1 MRTRRGRPAP
11 LMIVGNVMKPKS
23 ETPPQDLAGILE
35 SAESSRRGFGRW
47 IVLLLLVVAGAGA
60 YYYWRGSG
68 RTETKVER
76 YATEAIRRGNIERDV
91 TATGNLQPTN
101 EVTIGSELSGI
112 TAEVYVDVNDRVTEG
127 QPLALIEVRGL
138 LQRIGS
144 NRASLNA
151 ARASV
156 KQAEASLSE
165 SRASL
170 ARLTE
175 LHELSGGKMPSK
187 ADLVAAEASVARAE
201 ADLGVAEASVEQA
214 QAQLDISEEE
224 QHKAT
229 LRSPID
235 GVVLTRSVEPGQT
248 VAASFTAP
256 ELFLIAEDLSQM
268 KLDVAVA
275 EADIGLVETG
285 QSAVFTVDAWP
296 NRNYR
301 ATVSRV
307 SYGSA
312 ITDNVVTYETE
323 LLISNDDLSLRPGMT
338 ATADIRVASREDV
351 LLVPDAALR
360 FDPAQAQAPPAAAP
374 KRSFL
379 ENLLPRTPGRR
390 RSGGSP
396 GMGKGGPADGAA
408 ARKRRSEGPAIWILR
423 DGEPVSLPVTTG
435 LSEAGY
441 TEVSGEGVEEGL
453 RVVVRANVP
462 AAAP

>member
-1 MRTRRGRPAP
+1 
-11 LMIVGNVMKPKS
+11 MKSKS
-23 ETPPQDLAGILE
+23 ETPPQDLAAILE
-35 SAESSRRGFGRW
+35 SAKSRRRGFGGW
-47 IVLLLLVVAGAGA
+47 ILLVLAIVAGASF
-60 YYYWRGSG
+60 YLWRSSG
-68 RTETKVER
+68 KAERPEDRFVTEP
-76 YATEAIRRGNIERDV
+76 IRRGDIERDI

-112 TAEVYVDVNDRVTEG
+112 TAEVYVDVNDRVMKG
-127 QPLALIEVRGL
+127 QALALIEVRGL

-144 NRASLNA
+144 NRAALNA

-156 KQAEASLSE
+156 KQAEASLAE
-165 SRASL
+165 NRASL

-175 LHELSGGKMPSK
+175 LHRLSAGKMPSK
-187 ADLVAAEASVARAE
+187 ADLVSAAAAVTRAE
-201 ADLGVAEASVEQA
+201 ADLGAAEASVEQA
-214 QAQLDISEEE
+214 QAQLDIGEEE
-224 QHKAT
+224 QRKAT

-256 ELFLIAEDLSQM
+256 ELFLIAEDLKQM

-275 EADIGLVETG
+275 EADIGLVEKG
-285 QSAVFTVDAWP
+285 QGAVFTVDAWP
-296 NRNYR
+296 NRSYQ

-312 ITDNVVTYETE
+312 VTDNVVTYETE

-338 ATADIRVASREDV
+338 ATADIRVATRENV

-360 FDPAQAQAPPAAAP
+360 FDPAKAQAAPTAAP
-374 KRSFL
+374 KKSFL
-379 ENLLPRTPGRR
+379 ENLLPRPPGRR
-390 RSGGSP
+390 RPSGGGAP
-396 GMGKGGPADGAA
+396 GTKGGFGGGSASG
-408 ARKRRSEGPAIWILR
+408 RKGGEGPRIWTLR
-423 DGEPVSLPVTTG
+423 GGGPVAVSVTTG

-453 RVVVRANVP
+453 PVIVRANSSPAVP
-462 AAAP
+462 